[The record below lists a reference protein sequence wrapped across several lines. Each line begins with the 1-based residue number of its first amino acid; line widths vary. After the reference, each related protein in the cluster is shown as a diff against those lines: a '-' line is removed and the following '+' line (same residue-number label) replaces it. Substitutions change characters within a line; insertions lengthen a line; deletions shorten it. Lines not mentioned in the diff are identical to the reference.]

1 MRLLAVLTLC
11 ILLTSCYRRFK
22 YNATAD
28 RWETYIGRGRPF
40 RSKKYP
46 NKAKHV
52 PVPYYKVLR
61 IE

>member
-1 MRLLAVLTLC
+1 MITLC
-11 ILLTSCYRRFK
+11 ILLSSCYKRFK

-28 RWETYIGRGRPF
+28 RWESYIGRGRPF
-40 RSKKYP
+40 RSKKHP

-52 PVPYYKVLR
+52 PVPYYKVLK